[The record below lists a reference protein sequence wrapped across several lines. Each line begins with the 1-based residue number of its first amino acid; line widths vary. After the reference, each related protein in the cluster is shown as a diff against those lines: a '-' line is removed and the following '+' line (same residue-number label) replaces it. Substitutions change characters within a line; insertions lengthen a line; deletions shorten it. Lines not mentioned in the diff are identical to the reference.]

1 MMNSKLRLVFMGTPD
16 FAVASLQALLD
27 GGCHVVAV
35 ITAPDRPSGR
45 GQQLTPSP
53 VKRAALAAGLPVL
66 QPEKLRDPQFLAE
79 LASYQADVQVVVAF
93 RMLPEVVW
101 AMPRIGTFNLHASK
115 LPDYRGAAPI
125 NWAIIRGETETG
137 VTTFFIEKEIDTGQM
152 IFQETEPIHPDDTA
166 GTLHDRL
173 MVRGAALVLRTVR
186 AIETGTY
193 PRTPQPE
200 PNGEKSAP
208 KLNRENTEINWNQPV
223 GTLRNFIRGLSP
235 YPTAW
240 TMINT
245 ERGPGR
251 FYKIYAAEIANE
263 SPFAAEPDETPPGQ
277 AHTDH
282 KTNLLVRAADGW
294 LSITELQA
302 EGKRRMTIGE
312 YLRGN
317 EI

>member
-1 MMNSKLRLVFMGTPD
+1 MNEKLRLVFMGTPD
-16 FAVASLQALLD
+16 FAVASLQALLE
-27 GGCHVVAV
+27 GGCNVVAV

-53 VKRAALAAGLPVL
+53 VKKAALAAGLPVL
-66 QPEKLRDPQFLAE
+66 QPEKLRDPAFLAE
-79 LASYQADVQVVVAF
+79 LANYQADLQVVVAF

-101 AMPRIGTFNLHASK
+101 SMPSVGTFNLHGSK

-152 IFQETEPIHPDDTA
+152 IFQETEPIHPDDNA

-173 MVRGAALVLRTVR
+173 MVRGAALVLRTVQ
-186 AIETGTY
+186 AIEAGTY

-200 PNGEKSAP
+200 PGDEKSAP
-208 KLNRENTEINWNQPV
+208 KLNRENTEIDWNQPV

-240 TMINT
+240 TTIN
-245 ERGPGR
+245 GR
-251 FYKIYAAEIANE
+251 FYKIYATDVANGMPPNGTPPDGSPMVAE
-263 SPFAAEPDETPPGQ
+263 PGQ
-277 AHTDH
+277 AYTDG
-282 KTNLLVRAADGW
+282 KTNLLVKAADGW
-294 LSITELQA
+294 ISITELQA
-302 EGKRRMTIGE
+302 EGKRRMAIGD

-317 EI
+317 SI

>member
-1 MMNSKLRLVFMGTPD
+1 MNEKLRLVFMGTPD
-16 FAVASLQALLD
+16 FAVASLQALLE
-27 GGCHVVAV
+27 GGCNVVAV

-53 VKRAALAAGLPVL
+53 VKKAALAAGLPVL
-66 QPEKLRDPQFLAE
+66 QPEKLRDPAFLAE
-79 LASYQADVQVVVAF
+79 LASYRADLQVVVAF

-101 AMPRIGTFNLHASK
+101 SMPSVGTFNLHGSK

-173 MVRGAALVLRTVR
+173 MVRGAALVLRTVQ
-186 AIETGTY
+186 AIEAGTY

-200 PNGEKSAP
+200 PGDQKSAP
-208 KLNRENTEINWNQPV
+208 KLNRENTEIDWNRPV
-223 GTLRNFIRGLSP
+223 HELRNFIRGLSP

-240 TMINT
+240 TTIN
-245 ERGPGR
+245 ER
-251 FYKIYAAEIANE
+251 FYKIYAADVA
-263 SPFAAEPDETPPGQ
+263 SGTPAPADRPDEIRFEASPGQ
-277 AHTDH
+277 AHTDG
-282 KTNLLVRAADGW
+282 KTNLLVKAADGW

-302 EGKRRMTIGE
+302 EGKRRMPIGD

-317 EI
+317 GI

>member
-1 MMNSKLRLVFMGTPD
+1 MGTPD

-27 GGCHVVAV
+27 AGCHVVAV

-53 VKRAALAAGLPVL
+53 VKKAALAAGLPVL
-66 QPEKLRDPQFLAE
+66 QPDQLRDPAFLAE
-79 LASYQADVQVVVAF
+79 LASYRADVQVVVAF

-101 AMPRIGTFNLHASK
+101 RMPSVGTFNLHGSK

-152 IFQETEPIHPDDTA
+152 IFQETEPILPDDTA

-173 MVRGAALVLRTVR
+173 MVRGAALVVRTVQ
-186 AIETGTY
+186 AIEAGTY
-193 PRTPQPE
+193 PRTPQPQPQE
-200 PNGEKSAP
+200 EKSAP
-208 KLNRENTEINWNQPV
+208 KLNRENTEINWNESV

-240 TMINT
+240 TTLN
-245 ERGPGR
+245 GK
-251 FYKIYAAEIANE
+251 FYKIYAAEVADE
-263 SPFAAEPDETPPGQ
+263 SPLVAEPGQ
-277 AHTDH
+277 THTDG
-282 KTNLLVRAADGW
+282 KTNLLVKAADGW

-302 EGKRRMTIGE
+302 EGKRRMAIGD

-317 EI
+317 SI